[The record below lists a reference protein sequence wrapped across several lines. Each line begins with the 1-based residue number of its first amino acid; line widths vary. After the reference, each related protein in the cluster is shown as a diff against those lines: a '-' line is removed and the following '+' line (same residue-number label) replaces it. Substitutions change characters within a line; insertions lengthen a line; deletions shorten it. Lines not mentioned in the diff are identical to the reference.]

1 MAKILPENNTARNRT
16 FMPGSLKSGVTKLS
30 AVPTASNRRPLHT
43 RRCQCRIYRKNS
55 IRFAEHNSG
64 QFHDGVMY
72 NESTNGMYFETDIQ
86 LSPGSL
92 IHINVIPPPYP
103 GTWSPDNMY
112 TAEIRWCRP
121 TKTESNQRFGI
132 GVRFCPPVK
141 H

>member
-1 MAKILPENNTARNRT
+1 MAKILPEKTATGNRT
-16 FMPGSLKSGVTKLS
+16 LLQGSLKTGVTKLS
-30 AVPTASNRRPLHT
+30 ALPSATYRRPLYT
-43 RRCQCRIYRKNS
+43 RRCQARIYRKCG
-55 IRFAEHNSG
+55 IRFAEYNSG
-64 QFHDGVMY
+64 QFHEAVML
-72 NESTNGMYFETDIQ
+72 NESTNGMYFETDFQ

-92 IHINVIPPPYP
+92 IHVNIIPPPYM

-121 TKTESNQRFGI
+121 LKPDSSQRFGV